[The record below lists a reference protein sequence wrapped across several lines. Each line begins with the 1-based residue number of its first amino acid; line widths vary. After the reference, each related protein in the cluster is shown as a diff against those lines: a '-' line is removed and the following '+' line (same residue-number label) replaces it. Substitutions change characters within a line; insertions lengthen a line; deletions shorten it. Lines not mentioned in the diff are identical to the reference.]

1 MTAKNKKIRTA
12 RMTWAGAAVAGAGW
26 AAGTHDGAVLWSP
39 SDDITVIG
47 AKLEIMLEKGAA
59 EFDSGVLQCDAGLG
73 NQALRSQG
81 VELLRFEH
89 QRDGFSTT
97 VAATFTEH
105 TADPVAM
112 IDSVMFPEGH
122 GLDVDEMDAL
132 YLNLAVNNSMANDH
146 LVAVW
151 ATIYFVER

>member
-1 MTAKNKKIRTA
+1 
-12 RMTWAGAAVAGAGW
+12 MTWAGNVVAGAGW
-26 AAGTHDGAVLWSP
+26 AAGSYDGAVLWSP

-89 QRDGFSTT
+89 QRDSFSTT
-97 VAATFTEH
+97 IGAGVSEATGGL
-105 TADPVAM
+105 VAM
-112 IDSVMFPEGH
+112 VESVMFPEGH

-151 ATIYFVER
+151 AAIYFVER